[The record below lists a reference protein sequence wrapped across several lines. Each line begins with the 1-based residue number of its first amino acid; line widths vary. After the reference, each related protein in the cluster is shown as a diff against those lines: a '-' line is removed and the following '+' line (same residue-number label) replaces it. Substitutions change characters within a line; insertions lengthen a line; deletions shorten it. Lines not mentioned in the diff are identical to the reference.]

1 MEVLKERI
9 FKVIERQIDVKEFES
24 WLYSETSLA
33 ERMDDDLIFE
43 LYSFNYNQR
52 GVDYE
57 FRKLFLSF
65 FDEKEFTDWKIIAN
79 LETLSEGCKEPER
92 ILADLDFYDLG
103 YDDYSYLSRLGYNQ
117 YELEDCE
124 YYGWSREKMILEIG
138 KEAKQ
143 LLIEIQEWLSTTS
156 NTDLSK
162 FEPKTKKID
171 MVPNSIPNNVI
182 EPQNNSIK
190 WWEFWK

>member
-1 MEVLKERI
+1 MEALKERI
-9 FKVIERQIDVKEFES
+9 FKVIERQIDIKEFES

-33 ERMDDDLIFE
+33 EKMDDDLILE

-79 LETLSEGCKEPER
+79 LETLSVGCKDPER
-92 ILADLDFYDLG
+92 ILADFYDLG
-103 YDDYSYLSRLGYNQ
+103 YDDYPYLSSLGYNQ

-143 LLIEIQEWLSTTS
+143 LLLEIQEWLLTSS
-156 NTDLSK
+156 NTDLCR

-182 EPQNNSIK
+182 APQNDSIK